1 MPECQTIRDFSAAR
15 ARDKGGGS
23 GDNRNSVCKA
33 PVKSLPPTYQH
44 SFLQARCPSCCPT
57 NIVEVKDKNAYEHIA
72 HRKKD
77 VELGPFVIQWAGGL
91 LPLAVG
97 YITYGRLPHIASE
110 LQVSAGM
117 VWYSRV

>member
-1 MPECQTIRDFSAAR
+1 VTTETLYAKLQSNHYHRHT
-15 ARDKGGGS
+15 
-23 GDNRNSVCKA
+23 NTV
-33 PVKSLPPTYQH
+33 
-44 SFLQARCPSCCPT
+44 FLQARCPSCCPT